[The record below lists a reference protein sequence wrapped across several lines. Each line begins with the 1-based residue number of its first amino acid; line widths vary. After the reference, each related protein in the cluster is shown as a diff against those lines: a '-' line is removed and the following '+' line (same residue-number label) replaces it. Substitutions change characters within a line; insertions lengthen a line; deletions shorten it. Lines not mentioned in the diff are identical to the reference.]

1 MAIRNAIIF
10 WDIDGTLISLP
21 NVSSIRHL
29 ESVEL
34 FAEKALMNCGSNLGK
49 TDIGIIRDI
58 FEFNE
63 IKYQRGDLKKCLEIL
78 NQNSLNQIN
87 REEYGIIPGVVKAL
101 NYCNEKGVVN
111 SVLTGN
117 SKARGVHKINL
128 HNLASK
134 FDLQL
139 GFFGDSHFSRVDL
152 VKFAKYKCSKLGIGR
167 IALIGDT
174 QIDVDSAK
182 SNDVE
187 IVAVSTGK
195 DSFLKLSASKPNLLL
210 RDFEKDFSLFQTF
223 IDELNSN

>member
-1 MAIRNAIIF
+1 
-10 WDIDGTLISLP
+10 
-21 NVSSIRHL
+21 
-29 ESVEL
+29 
-34 FAEKALMNCGSNLGK
+34 MNCGSNLGK

-78 NQNSLNQIN
+78 NQTSLNQIN
-87 REEYGIIPGVVKAL
+87 RDEYGIIPGVLKAL
-101 NYCNEKGVVN
+101 NYGIEKGVVN

-139 GFFGDSHFSRVDL
+139 GFFGDTHFRRVDL
-152 VKFAKYKCSKLGIGR
+152 VKFAKNKCSKLGLDR
-167 IALIGDT
+167 IVLIGDT

-195 DSFLKLSASKPNLLL
+195 DSFLKLSTRKPNLLL
-210 RDFEKDFSLFQTF
+210 RDFEKDFTVFQIF
-223 IDELNSN
+223 IDELTNN

>member
-1 MAIRNAIIF
+1 
-10 WDIDGTLISLP
+10 
-21 NVSSIRHL
+21 
-29 ESVEL
+29 
-34 FAEKALMNCGSNLGK
+34 MNCGSNLGK

-78 NQNSLNQIN
+78 NQTSLNQIN
-87 REEYGIIPGVVKAL
+87 RDEYGIIPGVLKAL
-101 NYCNEKGVVN
+101 NYCIEKGVVN

-139 GFFGDSHFSRVDL
+139 GFFGDTHFRRVDL
-152 VKFAKYKCSKLGIGR
+152 VKFAKNKCSKLGLDR
-167 IALIGDT
+167 IVLIGDT

-195 DSFLKLSASKPNLLL
+195 DSFLKLSTRKPNLLL
-210 RDFEKDFSLFQTF
+210 RDFEKDFTVFQIF
-223 IDELNSN
+223 IDELTNN